1 MNKNRLEVKVFFSN
15 FVNKLCGL
23 EISAM
28 MAICA
33 QTKEYL
39 AGTR

>member
-1 MNKNRLEVKVFFSN
+1 MNKNCLEVKVFFSN
-15 FVNKLCGL
+15 FANKLCGL